1 MVGMMAAISR
11 DRIASRLHLIKYSGG
26 DADIATKLGQ
36 LRRLREELLTVD
48 SVLLIEFLSPIFDI
62 LSDSLSPVR
71 KFVTQIIGEIGLKH
85 LELLPEIVPALVNV
99 LKDDTPA
106 VARQA
111 ISCGIDIFRC
121 SLVKV
126 AIQGLCSS
134 GLNESMRSAWT
145 IAVKFRDEIYSMAL
159 KVGSDGR
166 RLPALKFVESVV
178 LLCTP
183 NPNGSLEPPS
193 DEISEGKFEEFNA
206 SWLRGGHPILNVR
219 DLSAEAS
226 KSLGLLLDQLRFPS
240 LKSQNYLVIVV
251 LIKSLS
257 AVATKRPAFY
267 GRILPVLLGLDPSS
281 SAEKGMQLAG
291 VHRALKNAFE
301 SCLNCSHPGAAP
313 WRERLVSALKEIE
326 VVRPTEQAANE
337 ISDNSGKA
345 EWLTDSHVAQVYE
358 DEKPAIA
365 LVTENRNNN
374 RKRVGVLSTPEFA
387 EDDMVA
393 KRARLTPDNSECP
406 GNATSEGQERVP
418 SCGPTPS
425 RLDADNG
432 AVQQLVAMFGALV
445 AQGEK
450 AVASLEI
457 LISSISADLLAEV
470 VMANI
475 RNLPPKSPKFEDD
488 EELLGNMVNHPDII
502 GSDTHIKHL
511 SLLLADILSQSKT
524 SPVEETLTE
533 DPHHSVS
540 NELEQ
545 TQEDEEPRLT
555 LAENSLAYDDLSCT
569 SVQATVPISE
579 SAFPE
584 DNLSAM
590 EIDFKVITAEVND
603 IEGVSSEIPGLALST
618 QDDGLP
624 EDLAA
629 SSTGL
634 TDLDDAYQEKFTTL
648 ASSLVESDRTPAE
661 SAQSVSTDKS
671 EELSPKAATTDTSTM
686 NSSIAT
692 SIGLVSQLVLPKL
705 AAPIIYL
712 ADEQKDQLQELAFV
726 RIVDA
731 YKQVTVAGGSQIRFS
746 ILAHSGM
753 EFPLELD
760 PWKLLKAHIFSD
772 YVNHEGHELTLRVLY
787 RLFGEAEEDRDFFT
801 STTATSVYET
811 FLLQVAETLMDSF
824 PASDKSLSRLLG
836 EVPYLPK
843 SIFEM
848 LERLCSPGTSDN
860 DDKELRGGDRVTQG
874 LSTVWSLMLL
884 RPPIRDAC
892 LKIALKVSVLMLNY
906 MAEKLLLMKA
916 LDYCLFFHLDHSPTT
931 KALLDVSCLHMDHC
945 MYIYRLPTPFFT
957 SSLLTSLA
965 LCCYH
970 IYNNHLYMK
979 GLSGKEVIDL
989 IANLSMAV
997 NHFPC
1002 YLSTVHHLEEVR
1014 MKAIRLVANKLYP
1027 LSSISE
1033 EIEAFAKQRLL
1044 LVLCD
1049 DQNLKKQA
1057 DGTHAGQGDKIP
1069 SKEISP
1075 DNHQS
1080 SASEH
1085 ISSSTLAEVQR
1096 CMSLYF
1102 ALCTKKHSLFR
1113 VIFDVYKGTSEVAKQ
1128 AVHRQIPLLVRT
1140 IGPSRDLL
1148 DLLLDP
1154 PNGSEGLVTQVVH
1167 TLTDGIIPSPE
1178 LVSTVKRLYNTKIKE
1193 VDVLFPILPFLP
1205 KDEVLIL
1212 FPNLVNA
1219 PLDKFQ
1225 VALSLVLQGL
1235 NHSAPVLNAAE
1246 ALIAIHGIDP
1256 ERDGIPLKKVTDAC
1270 NACFENQQIFT
1281 QQVLAKVLNQ
1291 LVEQIPL
1298 PLLFMRTVLQAI
1310 GAFPSLM
1317 EFIMEILSRLVS
1329 KQIWKYQKLWVGFMK
1344 CALLTKPHSFG
1355 VLLQL
1360 PTAQLEN
1367 ALNRTP
1373 ALKAP
1378 LVAHASQPHIRSSL
1392 PRSTLAVLGLVPEP
1406 QTSTQTQPT
1415 QTQTEAGGES
1425 EKEAVTDK

>member
-11 DRIASRLHLIKYSGG
+11 DRIASRIHLIKYSGG

-48 SVLLIEFLSPIFDI
+48 SVLLMEFLSPILDI

-267 GRILPVLLGLDPSS
+267 GRILPVLLGLDLSS

-374 RKRVGVLSTPEFA
+374 RKRVGVLFTPEFA

-579 SAFPE
+579 SAFSE

-671 EELSPKAATTDTSTM
+671 EELSPKASTTDTSTM

-892 LKIALKVSVLMLNY
+892 LKIALK
-906 MAEKLLLMKA
+906 
-916 LDYCLFFHLDHSPTT
+916 
-931 KALLDVSCLHMDHC
+931 
-945 MYIYRLPTPFFT
+945 
-957 SSLLTSLA
+957 
-965 LCCYH
+965 
-970 IYNNHLYMK
+970 

-989 IANLSMAV
+989 NANLSMAV

-1033 EIEAFAKQRLL
+1033 EIEAFAKQTLL

-1049 DQNLKKQA
+1049 DQNSKKQA

-1235 NHSAPVLNAAE
+1235 NHSAPVFNAAE

-1378 LVAHASQPHIRSSL
+1378 LIAHASQPHIRSSL
-1392 PRSTLAVLGLVPEP
+1392 PRSTLAVLGFVPEP
-1406 QTSTQTQPT
+1406 QMSTQTQPT

-1425 EKEAVTDK
+1425 EKEAVTDKSKESSTAS